1 MTDVDELLSRLKNLP
16 SIPLDSDFKAALGQR
31 ARRRVQKRVR
41 RAPFASIA
49 VLGTVIAYMTWA
61 LHFTSALYP

>member
-16 SIPLDSDFKAALGQR
+16 SIPLDSGFKAELGQR
-31 ARRRVQKRVR
+31 ARRRVQRPVR
-41 RAPFASIA
+41 RAPLASVA
-49 VLGTVIAYMTWA
+49 VLGTVIVYLTWA